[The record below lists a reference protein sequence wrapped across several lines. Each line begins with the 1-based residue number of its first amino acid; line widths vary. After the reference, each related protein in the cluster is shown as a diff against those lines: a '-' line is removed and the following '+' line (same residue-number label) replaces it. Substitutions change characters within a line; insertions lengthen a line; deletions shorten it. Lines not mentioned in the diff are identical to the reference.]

1 MEQWFSYGQL
11 CVGIQDS
18 PINGNLEHPHATLV
32 LPFANLIDHVKQYQ
46 DNAKLDAYRFNECQS
61 VIDRI
66 IDAAQAFDS
75 LSYTEEPQVKDDT
88 VNIYVTPKRLCG
100 VPEPTDLADVTPD
113 LTFGEQAV
121 NLKFNPS
128 GDPEVYKCKK
138 YFASLIDQMHELRE
152 TTDDTETKRRA
163 SIAITEMEGAQMWA
177 VKAITT
183 PPAGHVIKLD
193 PNDPKALET
202 VEKLKAEHS
211 DLSSEDKFGQ
221 WVIAEADPAIF
232 EAVQEL
238 ANEDKHKGLSNAAWE
253 RYTSIMSSTCP
264 NVAKHQVPNNVFLT
278 SVMQKLNVA
287 GVKAKVVT
295 DILNE
300 IGYAF
305 VYLGYKDALGDQ
317 ALTKAFKQTL
327 ATYTHNVQK
336 PQVSVAEPDADFKA
350 VKGFVN
356 DMKSLHEQYPES
368 FLPSGLVDVA
378 DLAFGATPLGFKEV
392 VKSVEAREGYGE
404 PLAGGGQFFTYGDR
418 KVGIDSL
425 QYPDEIYYQLKP
437 LAIHIDNLLT
447 LKQDRQLTDKEAD
460 AFDKCIH
467 SVVKFA
473 RQIKSKK

>member
-128 GDPEVYKCKK
+128 GDSEVYKCKK
-138 YFASLIDQMHELRE
+138 YFASLIDQMHELRQN
-152 TTDDTETKRRA
+152 TLDSETKRRA
-163 SIAITEMEGAQMWA
+163 SVAITEMEGAQMWA

-183 PPAGHVIKLD
+183 PLPAVVIKLD
-193 PNDPKALET
+193 PNDPT
-202 VEKLKAEHS
+202 PVDTIEKLKADS
-211 DLSSEDKFGQ
+211 
-221 WVIAEADPAIF
+221 
-232 EAVQEL
+232 
-238 ANEDKHKGLSNAAWE
+238 
-253 RYTSIMSSTCP
+253 
-264 NVAKHQVPNNVFLT
+264 
-278 SVMQKLNVA
+278 
-287 GVKAKVVT
+287 
-295 DILNE
+295 
-300 IGYAF
+300 
-305 VYLGYKDALGDQ
+305 
-317 ALTKAFKQTL
+317 
-327 ATYTHNVQK
+327 
-336 PQVSVAEPDADFKA
+336 DFKV

-356 DMKSLHEQYPES
+356 NIKSLHEQYPEI
-368 FLPSGLVDVA
+368 FLPSGLVDISS
-378 DLAFGATPLGFKEV
+378 LASSTAPLGFKEV

>member
-18 PINGNLEHPHATLV
+18 PINGNLEHHHATLV

-128 GDPEVYKCKK
+128 GDSEVYKCKK
-138 YFASLIDQMHELRE
+138 YFASLIDQMHDLRQN
-152 TTDDTETKRRA
+152 TLDSETKRRA
-163 SIAITEMEGAQMWA
+163 SVAITEMEGAQMWA

-183 PPAGHVIKLD
+183 PTRSHVIKLD
-193 PNDPKALET
+193 PNDPKPLET
-202 VEKLKAEHS
+202 VEKLKAEH
-211 DLSSEDKFGQ
+211 
-221 WVIAEADPAIF
+221 
-232 EAVQEL
+232 
-238 ANEDKHKGLSNAAWE
+238 
-253 RYTSIMSSTCP
+253 
-264 NVAKHQVPNNVFLT
+264 
-278 SVMQKLNVA
+278 
-287 GVKAKVVT
+287 
-295 DILNE
+295 
-300 IGYAF
+300 
-305 VYLGYKDALGDQ
+305 
-317 ALTKAFKQTL
+317 
-327 ATYTHNVQK
+327 
-336 PQVSVAEPDADFKA
+336 
-350 VKGFVN
+350 
-356 DMKSLHEQYPES
+356 HEQRPEIL
-368 FLPSGLVDVA
+368 LPSGLVDIDA
-378 DLAFGATPLGFKEV
+378 LLFSSTPLGFKET
-392 VKSVEAREGYGE
+392 VKSVDSRQSYGE
-404 PLAGGGQFFTYGDR
+404 VLPTGALFFTYGDR

-447 LKQDRQLTDKEAD
+447 LKQDRQLTDKEAA
-460 AFDKCIH
+460 AFDTCIH

>member
-18 PINGNLEHPHATLV
+18 PINGNLEHHHATLV

-128 GDPEVYKCKK
+128 GDSEVYKCKK
-138 YFASLIDQMHELRE
+138 YFASLIDQMHDLRQN
-152 TTDDTETKRRA
+152 TLDSDTKRRA
-163 SIAITEMEGAQMWA
+163 SIAISEMEGAQMWA

-183 PPAGHVIKLD
+183 PTRSHVIKLD
-193 PNDPKALET
+193 PNDPKPLET
-202 VEKLKAEHS
+202 VEKLKAEH
-211 DLSSEDKFGQ
+211 
-221 WVIAEADPAIF
+221 
-232 EAVQEL
+232 
-238 ANEDKHKGLSNAAWE
+238 
-253 RYTSIMSSTCP
+253 
-264 NVAKHQVPNNVFLT
+264 
-278 SVMQKLNVA
+278 
-287 GVKAKVVT
+287 
-295 DILNE
+295 
-300 IGYAF
+300 
-305 VYLGYKDALGDQ
+305 
-317 ALTKAFKQTL
+317 
-327 ATYTHNVQK
+327 
-336 PQVSVAEPDADFKA
+336 
-350 VKGFVN
+350 
-356 DMKSLHEQYPES
+356 HEQRPEI
-368 FLPSGLVDVA
+368 FLPSGLVDIDA
-378 DLAFGATPLGFKEV
+378 LLFSSTPLGFKEV
-392 VKSVEAREGYGE
+392 VKSVEAHQGYGE
-404 PLAGGGQFFTYGDR
+404 PLPGGGQFFTYGDR
-418 KVGIDSL
+418 NVGIDSL

>member
-18 PINGNLEHPHATLV
+18 PINGNLEHHHATLV

-128 GDPEVYKCKK
+128 GDSEVYKCKK
-138 YFASLIDQMHELRE
+138 YFASLIDQMHDLRQN
-152 TTDDTETKRRA
+152 TLDSETKRRA
-163 SIAITEMEGAQMWA
+163 SIAISEMEGAQMWA

-183 PPAGHVIKLD
+183 PTRSHVIKLD
-193 PNDPKALET
+193 PNDPKPLET
-202 VEKLKAEHS
+202 VEKLKAEH
-211 DLSSEDKFGQ
+211 
-221 WVIAEADPAIF
+221 
-232 EAVQEL
+232 
-238 ANEDKHKGLSNAAWE
+238 
-253 RYTSIMSSTCP
+253 
-264 NVAKHQVPNNVFLT
+264 
-278 SVMQKLNVA
+278 
-287 GVKAKVVT
+287 
-295 DILNE
+295 
-300 IGYAF
+300 
-305 VYLGYKDALGDQ
+305 
-317 ALTKAFKQTL
+317 
-327 ATYTHNVQK
+327 
-336 PQVSVAEPDADFKA
+336 
-350 VKGFVN
+350 
-356 DMKSLHEQYPES
+356 HEQRPET
-368 FLPSGLVDVA
+368 FLPSGLVDVDA
-378 DLAFGATPLGFKEV
+378 LLFSSTPLGFKEV
-392 VKSVEAREGYGE
+392 VKSVEAHQGYGE
-404 PLAGGGQFFTYGDR
+404 PLPGGGQFFTYGDR

>member
-128 GDPEVYKCKK
+128 GDSEVYKCKK
-138 YFASLIDQMHELRE
+138 YFASLIDQMHDLRQN
-152 TTDDTETKRRA
+152 TLDSETKRCA
-163 SIAITEMEGAQMWA
+163 SIAISEMEGACMWA

-183 PPAGHVIKLD
+183 PTRSHVIKLD
-193 PNDPKALET
+193 PNDPKPLET
-202 VEKLKAEHS
+202 VEKLKAEH
-211 DLSSEDKFGQ
+211 
-221 WVIAEADPAIF
+221 
-232 EAVQEL
+232 
-238 ANEDKHKGLSNAAWE
+238 
-253 RYTSIMSSTCP
+253 
-264 NVAKHQVPNNVFLT
+264 
-278 SVMQKLNVA
+278 
-287 GVKAKVVT
+287 
-295 DILNE
+295 
-300 IGYAF
+300 
-305 VYLGYKDALGDQ
+305 
-317 ALTKAFKQTL
+317 
-327 ATYTHNVQK
+327 
-336 PQVSVAEPDADFKA
+336 
-350 VKGFVN
+350 
-356 DMKSLHEQYPES
+356 HEQRPEI
-368 FLPSGLVDVA
+368 FLPSGLVDIDA
-378 DLAFGATPLGFKEV
+378 LLFSSTPLGFKEV
-392 VKSVEAREGYGE
+392 VKSVEAHQGYGE
-404 PLAGGGQFFTYGDR
+404 PLPGGGQFFTYGDR
-418 KVGIDSL
+418 NVGIDSL

-460 AFDKCIH
+460 AYGKCIH